1 MTFKES
7 LAADLDTVF
16 FDESV
21 FADVAIYAGKSILVI
36 QDSGQLNSTS
46 IPGVLVPGKRIMVRA
61 SDVAKPKQGDKVTLS
76 GATWHVVGM
85 PIEEGGVWTLD
96 LDQETRR
103 VGV

>member
-1 MTFKES
+1 MLKDQIASDLHAVFYNEGEFAES
-7 LAADLDTVF
+7 
-16 FDESV
+16 
-21 FADVAIYAGKSILVI
+21 AIYAGKSILVI

-46 IPGVLVPGKRIMVRA
+46 IPGVMVPGKRIMVRA

-85 PIEEGGVWTLD
+85 PLEEGGVWTLD